1 MKQFLETIRIL
12 DGVPQHLNWHQ
23 QRVDATMK
31 HFYPVH
37 RHSWTLASCIIVPGE
52 FKSGAVRCRVVYDAH
67 LFTIHYFHYEPRFV
81 QSLKLIE
88 APPVFDYWY
97 KYEDRYKIEDL
108 FQQRGDCDDILMTRE
123 GWITD
128 TSIANI
134 ALEKGGR
141 WYTPSI
147 PLLAGTTWKRL
158 VASGIL
164 IVCPI
169 HFTMLGGYD
178 SFRVFNSMNDWL
190 DTKTIS
196 TRHIME
202 W

>member
-12 DGVPQHLNWHQ
+12 DGVPQHLTWHQ

-37 RHSWTLASCIIVPGE
+37 RHTWTLASCIDVPE
-52 FKSGAVRCRVVYDAH
+52 EYKSGIVRCRVTYDAH
-67 LFTIHYFHYEPRFV
+67 LFSIHFFHYEPRVV
-81 QSLKLIE
+81 QTLKLIE
-88 APPVFDYWY
+88 VPPSFDYRY
-97 KYEDRYKIEDL
+97 KYEDRQMIEEL
-108 FQQRGDCDDILMTRE
+108 FQQKGYCDDILMTRD

-134 ALEKGGR
+134 AFEKEGR

-158 VASGIL
+158 VNEGGL
-164 IVCPI
+164 IVSPI
-169 HFTMLGGYD
+169 HKTQLERFDSIKLFNAMLGW
-178 SFRVFNSMNDWL
+178 SVEPVSLFIR
-190 DTKTIS
+190 
-196 TRHIME
+196 
-202 W
+202 